1 MTLAH
6 LSRRRLLAALL
17 ALLIGVPALAL
28 AALWVTLPSVDD
40 LYRRAQAP
48 STRLLDRH
56 GRLLYEIIDPRAGHH
71 TPLPLDQIPLR
82 LRQATIAVEDANFY
96 TNPGVDLSG
105 ILRALWINLQGGEVL
120 AGGSTITQQL
130 ARMIL
135 LEPEER
141 TQRTLLRKLRESLLA
156 WQIAQRYSKDEV
168 LALYLNQSYYGN
180 LAYGVEAAARAYFG
194 KPASALDLAECALLA
209 GLVQAPAAYDP
220 FNAPERARA
229 RQSVVLDLMIK
240 QGYLSAAEADEARQ
254 ARLSYAPSA
263 FAIRAPHF
271 VSYARLWLEERF
283 GPEMLARGGLV
294 VTTTLDL
301 ALNDAATAIVRAR
314 LKQLQEPGAGLPSH
328 NARNAAVVALDPQT
342 GAIRAMVG
350 SPDYFD
356 AGISGAVNATI
367 ALRQPGSAIKP
378 VTYAAAFQRLRGFTA
393 ATPILDVRT
402 AFPTRE
408 GAPYL
413 PENYDRRFH
422 GPISARDALATSNN
436 VAAVRVLQQVG
447 LENMLAVANAL
458 GIHSFRSP
466 DAYGLSLTLGGGE
479 VRLLELTAAYA
490 AFANQGARVDPFAVL
505 QVADASG
512 ALLYQRPVAPNPAQ
526 SDQPSVID
534 PRVAWLVT
542 DILADNAARA
552 PAFGQNSVLKLSRPA
567 AVKTGTTTDWRDNW
581 TVGYTPDLVTGVW
594 VGNAS
599 GEPMARV
606 SGVTGAGPIWADVM
620 EVAHRGQPARW
631 FQRPAGLIRVEVC
644 ALSGMLPSPDCPH
657 TRWEW
662 FLEGTQ
668 PTETDT
674 WHARERI
681 DQATGQPADE
691 TTPPDRV
698 VTRLAFRLPV
708 EARNWA
714 REQGWP
720 LAIEPASAES
730 RSSTGQPGPIADA
743 QAAGAPCGSK
753 SAPCP
758 PLTLAQPDQG
768 AIFRISR
775 QLPRSVQRVPLE
787 ARVDTDRIRL
797 SGVARVEVILDGAAG
812 PRVIASMPAFPYRA
826 FWTLE
831 PGRHTLFARA
841 YLTDGAH
848 VDSLPVEI
856 QVLE

>member
-1 MTLAH
+1 MVLAH

-17 ALLIGVPALAL
+17 ALLIAAPALAL
-28 AALWVTLPSVDD
+28 AVLWATLPSVDD
-40 LYRRAQAP
+40 LYRRTQAP
-48 STRLLDRH
+48 STRLLDRN

-71 TPLPLDQIPLR
+71 TPLPLDRIPLR

-96 TNPGVDLSG
+96 TNPGVDLAG

-130 ARMIL
+130 ARMML

-141 TQRTLLRKLRESLLA
+141 AQRTLLRKLRESLLA
-156 WQIAQRYSKDEV
+156 WQIAQRYSKDDV

-194 KPASALDLAECALLA
+194 KPAEALDLAECALLA
-209 GLVQAPAAYDP
+209 GLIQAPALYDP
-220 FNAPERARA
+220 FNAPERAKE
-229 RQSVVLDLMIK
+229 RQSIVLDLMVK
-240 QGYLSAAEADEARQ
+240 QGYLTVAEADEARQ

-271 VSYARLWLEERF
+271 VSYARLWLEQQF
-283 GPEMLARGGLV
+283 GPEMLVRGGLV

-314 LKQLQEPGAGLPSH
+314 LKQLQEPAGGLPAH
-328 NARNAAVVALDPQT
+328 NARNAAVVVMDPQT

-356 AGISGAVNATI
+356 AGISGAVNAAI

-378 VTYAAAFQRLRGFTA
+378 ITYAAAFERLRGFTA

-408 GAPYL
+408 GTPYL

-447 LENMLAVANAL
+447 LDNMLAVANAL
-458 GIHSFRSP
+458 GIHSFRSA
-466 DAYGLSLTLGGGE
+466 DTYGLALTLGGGE

-490 AFANQGARVDPFAVL
+490 ALANAGRRVDPFVVSE
-505 QVADASG
+505 VADASG
-512 ALLYQRPVAPNPAQ
+512 RARYVRPTAEPA
-526 SDQPSVID
+526 SAQPRILD

-552 PAFGQNSVLKLSRPA
+552 AAFGQNSVLKLSRPA

-594 VGNAS
+594 VGNAD
-599 GEPMARV
+599 GQPMRRV

-631 FQRPAGLIRVEVC
+631 FQRPDGLIRVEVC
-644 ALSGMLPSPDCPH
+644 ALSGLLPAPDCPH

-668 PTETDT
+668 PVAPDT
-674 WHARERI
+674 WHVRERI
-681 DQATGQPADE
+681 DRATGQLADE
-691 TTPPDRV
+691 RTPRERV
-698 VTRLAFRLPV
+698 ATRLAFRLPV
-708 EARNWA
+708 EARDWA

-720 LAIEPASAES
+720 LATEPATSNAP
-730 RSSTGQPGPIADA
+730 TATAGPSCDG
-743 QAAGAPCGSK
+743 AA
-753 SAPCP
+753 APCP
-758 PLTLAQPDQG
+758 PVTLAQPDQG

-775 QLPRSVQRVPLE
+775 QLPRSVQRIPLE
-787 ARVDTDRIRL
+787 ARVDADRIRL
-797 SGVARVEVILDGAAG
+797 SSVARVEVILDDAAG
-812 PRVIASMPAFPYRA
+812 QRVLAALPAFPYRA
-826 FWTLE
+826 FWALE
-831 PGRHTLFARA
+831 AGRHTLFARA

-848 VDSLPVEI
+848 VDSPPVEI

>member
-1 MTLAH
+1 M
-6 LSRRRLLAALL
+6 
-17 ALLIGVPALAL
+17 ALLIGAPALAL
-28 AALWVTLPSVDD
+28 AALWFSLPSVDD
-40 LYRRAQAP
+40 LYRRAQSP
-48 STRLLDRH
+48 SARILDRH

-71 TPLPLDQIPLR
+71 TPLPLERIPLR
-82 LRQATIAVEDANFY
+82 LRQATIAVEDASFY
-96 TNPGVDLSG
+96 TNPGVDLIG
-105 ILRALWINLQGGEVL
+105 ILRALWINVQGAEVL

-141 TQRTLLRKLRESLLA
+141 VQRTLWRKLRESLLA

-168 LALYLNQSYYGN
+168 LALYLNQAYYGN

-194 KPASALDLAECALLA
+194 KSASALDLAECALLA
-209 GLVQAPAAYDP
+209 GLVQAPAVYDP
-220 FNAPERARA
+220 FNAPERAKE
-229 RQSVVLDLMIK
+229 RQHIVLDLMVR
-240 QGYLSAAEADEARQ
+240 QGYLSIAEANEARQ
-254 ARLSYAPSA
+254 ARLSYAPAA

-271 VSYARLWLEERF
+271 VSYVRVWLEERF
-283 GPEMLARGGLV
+283 GPEMLVRGGLI

-314 LKQLQEPGAGLPSH
+314 LGQLQSPAGGLPSH
-328 NARNAAVVALDPQT
+328 NARNAAVVALDPQS

-356 AGISGAVNATI
+356 AGISGAVNAAL

-378 VTYAAAFQRLRGFTA
+378 VTYAAAFERLRGFTA
-393 ATPILDVRT
+393 AAPILDVRT

-408 GAPYL
+408 GTPYL

-436 VAAVRVLQQVG
+436 VAAVSVLQRVG
-447 LENMLAVANAL
+447 LDNMIALANAL
-458 GIHSFRSP
+458 GIHSFRSA

-490 AFANQGARVDPFAVL
+490 ALAHEGRRVDPFAVAE
-505 QVADASG
+505 VTDAG
-512 ALLYQRPVAPNPAQ
+512 GRVLYIRPTDQTSAAQ
-526 SDQPSVID
+526 SQILD

-552 PAFGQNSVLKLSRPA
+552 ASFGQNSVLKLSRPA

-581 TVGYTPDLVTGVW
+581 TMGYTPDLVTGVW
-594 VGNAS
+594 VGNAD
-599 GEPMARV
+599 GQPMRRV

-620 EVAHRGQPARW
+620 DVAHRGRPARW
-631 FQRPAGLIRVEVC
+631 FQQPAGLIRAQVC

-668 PTETDT
+668 PTELDT
-674 WHARERI
+674 WHVRERI
-681 DQATGQPADE
+681 DQTTGQLADAG
-691 TTPPDRV
+691 TPPDRV

-708 EARNWA
+708 EAREWA

-720 LAIEPASAES
+720 LALEPLPQRGA
-730 RSSTGQPGPIADA
+730 A
-743 QAAGAPCGSK
+743 QAGPTERVEAGSPV
-753 SAPCP
+753 
-758 PLTLAQPDQG
+758 TLVQPDAG
-768 AIFRISR
+768 AIFRLSR
-775 QLPRSVQRVPLE
+775 QLPRSAQRIPFEV
-787 ARVDTDRIRL
+787 RVDADQIHV
-797 SGVARVEVILDGAAG
+797 SAVARVEVILDGAAG
-812 PRVIASMPAFPYRA
+812 QRVIASMQTFPYRA

-841 YLTDGAH
+841 QLTDGAH
-848 VDSLPVEI
+848 VDSLPIEI